1 MIHFL
6 FSTFTGIIIENV
18 YTVYIYMYWLIRQ
31 VTSFEILDYQ
41 QLDENDRTG
50 VKISFKFDQ

>member
-1 MIHFL
+1 
-6 FSTFTGIIIENV
+6 
-18 YTVYIYMYWLIRQ
+18 MYWLIRQ
-31 VTSFEILDYQ
+31 VTSFEILDYQQ